1 MSNERVGAA
10 APRRLRVLAAAISA
24 AWLLMSMSALAQ
36 DDVPQGRI
44 IPEEEE
50 MRSDM
55 ARARLRL
62 GPVRLIPSVLIT
74 NAGYDSNVFGSA
86 ENPESDWTATFTAGF
101 RFIMPLGSKM
111 FLRADALPTY
121 TWYDKLSDRR
131 FFGGLYSGQWF
142 GFFNRLSVRL
152 GATNDQT
159 YRNFSSEFDSRV
171 VYKTSTG
178 NGSFELNLTGPF
190 YLLGEGGYTRIRN
203 DPQGTNP
210 PDVQPG
216 DVNNVQRNN
225 RDESSYLV
233 GFRYRRSQTF
243 STSLAYSETRSVYQL
258 QPLFRDNTSRAALIG
273 ILYSR
278 PTLFINLTGGYREG
292 VANGSTFPSYST
304 GTGGYFVS
312 WFPRYW
318 LEIRTYG
325 RRRIVTSIANVAS
338 PYFFENRIGGG
349 MAFELFS
356 KLLLRGFG
364 EFGPNNY
371 PRSEPGDNGDLI
383 KRRDE
388 AKTYGGGLSL
398 RLVRNVVISGTVTH
412 AVYDSNI
419 SVHDRHYT
427 RFTAF
432 LTFNGEYVR

>member
-1 MSNERVGAA
+1 MSSGRVGAA
-10 APRRLRVLAAAISA
+10 APRRLRVLAAAIPV
-24 AWLLMSMSALAQ
+24 AWLMTSMAALAQ
-36 DDVPQGRI
+36 DEVPQGRI

-50 MRSDM
+50 MRDDM

-62 GPVRLIPSVLIT
+62 GPVRLIPSLLIT
-74 NAGYDSNVFGSA
+74 NAGYDSNVFASS
-86 ENPESDWTATFTAGF
+86 ENPVSDWTATFTAGF
-101 RFIMPLGSKM
+101 RFILPLGSKM

-142 GFFNRLSVRL
+142 GFFNRLDVRL

-171 VYKTSTG
+171 VYKNSNATG
-178 NGSFELNLTGPF
+178 SVELNVSGPF
-190 YLLGEGGYTRIRN
+190 YLMGEGGYTRVRYEQ
-203 DPQGTNP
+203 QGTNP

-216 DVNNVQRNN
+216 DINDVRRNN
-225 RDESSYLV
+225 RDESAYMV

-243 STSLAYSETRSVYQL
+243 STSIAYAETKSVFEL
-258 QPLFRDNTSRAALIG
+258 QPLFRDNTTRAGLIG
-273 ILYSR
+273 FLISR
-278 PTLFINLTGGYREG
+278 PSLFINLTGGYREG
-292 VANGSTFPSYST
+292 IANNSAFPNYST
-304 GTGGYFVS
+304 GTGGYFLS

-318 LEIRTYG
+318 LEIRSYG
-325 RRRIVTSIANVAS
+325 RRRIVNSLSVGN

-349 MAFELFS
+349 IAVELFS
-356 KLLLRGFG
+356 RVLLRGFG

-371 PRSEPGDNGDLI
+371 PRAEPGDGGEPI

-388 AKTYGGGLSL
+388 AKIYGGGLSL
-398 RLVRNVVISGTVTH
+398 HLVRNVVLSGAVTH
-412 AVYDSNI
+412 AMYDSNI
-419 SVHDRHYT
+419 AVHDREYT

>member
-1 MSNERVGAA
+1 MRAA
-10 APRRLRVLAAAISA
+10 APRRLRVLAAAIPVG
-24 AWLLMSMSALAQ
+24 WLLMSARAWAQ
-36 DDVPQGRI
+36 DEVPQGRI
-44 IPEEEE
+44 IPEEEQ
-50 MRSDM
+50 MRDDM

-62 GPVRLIPSVLIT
+62 GPVRLIPSLLIS
-74 NAGYDSNVFGSA
+74 NAGYDSNVFGSS
-86 ENPESDWTATFTAGF
+86 ENPVSDWTATFTAGF
-101 RFIMPLGSKM
+101 RFIVPLGAKM

-121 TWYDKLSDRR
+121 TWYDELTDRR

-152 GATNDQT
+152 GATNDRT
-159 YRNFSSEFDSRV
+159 YRTFSSEFDSRV
-171 VYKTSTG
+171 VYKNTTG
-178 NGSFELNLTGPF
+178 NGSFELSLTGPF
-190 YLLGEGGYTRIRN
+190 YLVGEGGYTQIRN
-203 DPQGTNP
+203 EPEGTNP

-216 DVNNVQRNN
+216 EGNNVQRNN
-225 RDESSYLV
+225 RDEWSYLV

-243 STSLAYSETRSVYQL
+243 STSIAYSETRSAYQL
-258 QPLFRDNTSRAALIG
+258 QPLLRDNISRAALIG

-292 VANGSTFPSYST
+292 VANGSLYPHYST

-325 RRRIVTSIANVAS
+325 RRRIVTSISNVAS

-371 PRSEPGDNGDLI
+371 PRPQPGDNGEPI

-388 AKTYGGGLSL
+388 AKIYGGGLSL
-398 RLVRNVVISGTVTH
+398 RLVRNVVITGTVTH
-412 AVYDSNI
+412 AMYDSNI
-419 SVHDRHYT
+419 TAHDRHYT

-432 LTFNGEYVR
+432 LNFNGEYVR